1 MGDNRENAGVRAA
14 DPWYH
19 KPLTAA
25 GSIAIGAGRTVTFDS
40 PSVLAVIDQPYSDNT
55 HVAADPHLGG

>member
-25 GSIAIGAGRTVTFDS
+25 GSIAIGAGRRVTFDS
-40 PSVLAVIDQPYSDNT
+40 PNALAMN
-55 HVAADPHLGG
+55 